1 MLVFEFIF
9 NYFKLLINFGSYDTY
24 YYTQLHEFEISYISY
39 NGFLVFNYKKDLLH
53 SSKEPL

>member
-1 MLVFEFIF
+1 MTLTIC
-9 NYFKLLINFGSYDTY
+9 
-24 YYTQLHEFEISYISY
+24 TQLHEFEISY